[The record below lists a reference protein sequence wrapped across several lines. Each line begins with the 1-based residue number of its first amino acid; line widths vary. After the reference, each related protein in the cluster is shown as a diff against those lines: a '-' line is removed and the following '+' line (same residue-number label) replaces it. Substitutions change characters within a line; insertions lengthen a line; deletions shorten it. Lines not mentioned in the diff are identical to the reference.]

1 MEPACL
7 LDFRKGTVESGMPV
21 FDFFYWFVNK
31 FVRGSAAG
39 RKQWSARNILTPV
52 LSDVVGP
59 MDEASAIL
67 LYETCYDRLPEEK
80 IMVTWIQ
87 FGVTPF
93 RNKGTLKWGQ
103 SGQERG
109 SANINC
115 CTKLLRQAGRLT
127 VTTVGSGKYYDKPVR
142 IIQNLTTGKAAMR
155 SVLQA
160 VMMVQHTTSP
170 WEVSMVRA
178 AKACP

>member
-1 MEPACL
+1 M
-7 LDFRKGTVESGMPV
+7 T
-21 FDFFYWFVNK
+21 
-31 FVRGSAAG
+31 GSLFP
-39 RKQWSARNILTPV
+39 Q
-52 LSDVVGP
+52 
-59 MDEASAIL
+59 
-67 LYETCYDRLPEEK
+67 RLPEEK

-93 RNKGTLKWGQ
+93 RNKGTLKWEQ

-109 SANINC
+109 SANIYC

-127 VTTVGSGKYYDKPVR
+127 VTTVGSGKYSNKPVR
-142 IIQNLTTGKAAMR
+142 ILQNLTIGTAAMR

-170 WEVSMVRA
+170 WEVSMV
-178 AKACP
+178 